1 MGNSRV
7 AFFVGDSVKRKI
19 GNGQIVLG
27 IVTQSDTPWNDG
39 LYGNLDIL
47 LDPFIQHTF
56 DFEKKCRKEIKRD
69 NMVVELIPELTEKIS
84 KTYMS
89 RSWDVKEI
97 PHHLEFSRKIGDV
110 ILLGGKYQLVT
121 GYGIYSNQMMT
132 ERYYEDGI
140 RLGASDYAMVEKS
153 ELILD
158 TTIREMVIDSYIE
171 VVTRNFEKYHS
182 KFISKNILDIHL
194 SQFIDIK
201 AWAGKPK
208 QQIVSCLA
216 AVHA

>member
-1 MGNSRV
+1 MENSRV
-7 AFFVGDSVKRKI
+7 AFFIGDSVKRKI
-19 GNGQIVLG
+19 GNGQIVSG

-56 DFEKKCRKEIKRD
+56 DFENKCRKDIKRD
-69 NMVVELIPELTEKIS
+69 NMVVELIPELTQKIS

-110 ILLGGKYQLVT
+110 ILLDGKYQLVT

-140 RLGASDYAMVEKS
+140 RLGASDYAMVDKS
-153 ELILD
+153 HLILD
-158 TTIREMVIDSYIE
+158 SAIREMVIDSYIE

-194 SQFIDIK
+194 SQFTDIK
-201 AWAGKPK
+201 SLRAGNAK
-208 QQIVSCLA
+208 QKIVLMA
-216 AVHA
+216 

>member
-1 MGNSRV
+1 MENSRV
-7 AFFVGDSVKRKI
+7 VFFVGDSVKRKI
-19 GNGQIVLG
+19 GNGQTISG
-27 IVTQSDTPWNDG
+27 IVTQSSEPWNDG
-39 LYGNLDIL
+39 VYGNLEIL
-47 LDPFIQHTF
+47 LDPFMQHTY
-56 DFEKKCRKEIKRD
+56 DFENKCRKDTKRD
-69 NMVVELIPELTEKIS
+69 DMRVELIPELTQKIS

-110 ILLGGKYQLVT
+110 ILLDGKYQLVT
-121 GYGIYSNQMMT
+121 GYGIYSNQMWT

-153 ELILD
+153 QLILD
-158 TTIREMVIDSYIE
+158 SEIVEKVINSYVE
-171 VVTRNFEKYHS
+171 VVTRNFNKYHI

-201 AWAGKPK
+201 AWAGNAK
-208 QQIVSCLA
+208 QKIVLMA
-216 AVHA
+216 

>member
-56 DFEKKCRKEIKRD
+56 EFEKRCRKEIKRD

-158 TTIREMVIDSYIE
+158 ATIREMVIDSYIE

-208 QQIVSCLA
+208 QQIVLMA
-216 AVHA
+216 

>member
-158 TTIREMVIDSYIE
+158 ATIREMVIDSYIE

-208 QQIVSCLA
+208 QQIVLMA
-216 AVHA
+216 

>member
-1 MGNSRV
+1 MENSRV
-7 AFFVGDSVKRKI
+7 AFFIGDSVKRKI
-19 GNGQIVLG
+19 GNGQIVSG
-27 IVTQSDTPWNDG
+27 IVTQSSEPWNDG
-39 LYGNLDIL
+39 VYGNLEIL
-47 LDPFIQHTF
+47 LDPFMQHTY
-56 DFEKKCRKEIKRD
+56 DFENKCRKDTKRD
-69 NMVVELIPELTEKIS
+69 DMRVELIPELTQKIS

-110 ILLGGKYQLVT
+110 ILLDGKYQLVT
-121 GYGIYSNQMMT
+121 GYGIYSNQMWT

-153 ELILD
+153 QLILD
-158 TTIREMVIDSYIE
+158 SEIVEKVINSYVE
-171 VVTRNFEKYHS
+171 VVTRNFNKYHI

-201 AWAGKPK
+201 AWAGNAK
-208 QQIVSCLA
+208 QKIVLMA
-216 AVHA
+216 

>member
-1 MGNSRV
+1 MKDRIKNII
-7 AFFVGDSVKRKI
+7 K
-19 GNGQIVLG
+19 
-27 IVTQSDTPWNDG
+27 
-39 LYGNLDIL
+39 
-47 LDPFIQHTF
+47 
-56 DFEKKCRKEIKRD
+56 FENKCRKDTKRD
-69 NMVVELIPELTEKIS
+69 DMRVELIPELTQKIS

-110 ILLGGKYQLVT
+110 ILLDGKYQLVT
-121 GYGIYSNQMMT
+121 GYGIYSNQMWT

-153 ELILD
+153 QLILD
-158 TTIREMVIDSYIE
+158 SEIVEKVINSYVE
-171 VVTRNFEKYHS
+171 VVTRNFNKYHI

-201 AWAGKPK
+201 AWAGNAK
-208 QQIVSCLA
+208 QKIVLMA
-216 AVHA
+216 

>member
-208 QQIVSCLA
+208 QQIVLMA
-216 AVHA
+216 

>member
-56 DFEKKCRKEIKRD
+56 DFEPKCRKEIKRD

-158 TTIREMVIDSYIE
+158 ATIREMVIDSYIE

-208 QQIVSCLA
+208 QQIVLMA
-216 AVHA
+216 

>member
-1 MGNSRV
+1 MDNSRV
-7 AFFVGDSVKRKI
+7 VFFVGDSVKRKI
-19 GNGQIVLG
+19 GNGQTISG
-27 IVTQSDTPWNDG
+27 IVTQSSEPWNDG
-39 LYGNLDIL
+39 VYGNLEIL
-47 LDPFIQHTF
+47 LDPFMQHTY
-56 DFEKKCRKEIKRD
+56 DFENKCRKDTKRD
-69 NMVVELIPELTEKIS
+69 DMRVELIPELTQKIS

-110 ILLGGKYQLVT
+110 ILLDGKYQLVT
-121 GYGIYSNQMMT
+121 GYGIYSNQMWT

-153 ELILD
+153 QLILD
-158 TTIREMVIDSYIE
+158 SEIVEKVINSYVE
-171 VVTRNFEKYHS
+171 VVTRNFNKYHI

-201 AWAGKPK
+201 AWAGNAK
-208 QQIVSCLA
+208 QKIVLMA
-216 AVHA
+216 

>member
-56 DFEKKCRKEIKRD
+56 EFEKRCRKEIKRD

-208 QQIVSCLA
+208 QQIVLMA
-216 AVHA
+216 

>member
-47 LDPFIQHTF
+47 LDPCIQHTF
-56 DFEKKCRKEIKRD
+56 DFEPKCRKEIKRD

-208 QQIVSCLA
+208 QQIVLMA
-216 AVHA
+216 

>member
-1 MGNSRV
+1 MDNSRV
-7 AFFVGDSVKRKI
+7 VFFVGDSVKRKI
-19 GNGQIVLG
+19 GNGQTISG
-27 IVTQSDTPWNDG
+27 IVTQSSEPWNDG
-39 LYGNLDIL
+39 VYGNLEIL
-47 LDPFIQHTF
+47 LDPFMQHTY
-56 DFEKKCRKEIKRD
+56 DFENKCRKEIKRD
-69 NMVVELIPELTEKIS
+69 NMIVELIPELTQKIS

-110 ILLGGKYQLVT
+110 ILLDGKYQLVT
-121 GYGIYSNQMMT
+121 GYGIYSNQMWT

-153 ELILD
+153 QLILD
-158 TTIREMVIDSYIE
+158 SEIVEKVINSYVE
-171 VVTRNFEKYHS
+171 VVTRNFNKYHI

-201 AWAGKPK
+201 AWAGNAK
-208 QQIVSCLA
+208 QKIVLMA
-216 AVHA
+216 

>member
-1 MGNSRV
+1 MENSRV
-7 AFFVGDSVKRKI
+7 AFFIGDSVKRKI
-19 GNGQIVLG
+19 GNGQIVSG
-27 IVTQSDTPWNDG
+27 IVTQSDIPWNDG
-39 LYGNLDIL
+39 LFGNLDIL

-69 NMVVELIPELTEKIS
+69 NMIVELIPELTEKIS

-97 PHHLEFSRKIGDV
+97 PHHLEFSKKIGDV
-110 ILLGGKYQLVT
+110 ILLDGKYQLVT

-158 TTIREMVIDSYIE
+158 ATIREMVIDSYIE

-201 AWAGKPK
+201 AWAGNAKRE
-208 QQIVSCLA
+208 IVLMA
-216 AVHA
+216 

>member
-7 AFFVGDSVKRKI
+7 AYFVGDSVKRKI
-19 GNGQIVLG
+19 GNGQIVSG
-27 IVTQSDTPWNDG
+27 IVTQSDIPWNDG
-39 LYGNLDIL
+39 LFGNLDIL

-69 NMVVELIPELTEKIS
+69 NMIVELIPELTEKIS

-97 PHHLEFSRKIGDV
+97 PHHLEFSKKIGDV

-158 TTIREMVIDSYIE
+158 ATIREMVIDSYIE

-208 QQIVSCLA
+208 QQIVLMA
-216 AVHA
+216 

>member
-47 LDPFIQHTF
+47 LDPFTQHAF

-69 NMVVELIPELTEKIS
+69 GMIVELIPELTQKIS

-89 RSWDVKEI
+89 RFWDVEEI

-110 ILLGGKYQLVT
+110 ILLDGKYQLVT
-121 GYGIYSNQMMT
+121 GYGIYSNQMWT

-140 RLGASDYAMVEKS
+140 RLGASDYAMVDKS
-153 ELILD
+153 QLVSDSSI
-158 TTIREMVIDSYIE
+158 IEMVIDSYVE
-171 VVTRNFEKYHS
+171 VVTSNFNKYHI
-182 KFISKNILDIHL
+182 KFISKNILDVHL
-194 SQFIDIK
+194 SQFIDVK

-208 QQIVSCLA
+208 QQIVLMA
-216 AVHA
+216 